1 MTITFSAIWFPIVA
15 TILVFIFGLMCA
27 KGSQRGTFGDP
38 ILAIASFLC
47 FFAGIPFVWTIYF
60 SMLYFLK

>member
-1 MTITFSAIWFPIVA
+1 MTITFSPIWVPIVA
-15 TILVFIFGLMCA
+15 TILVFIFGLTCA
-27 KGSQRGTFGDP
+27 KGSKEGTFGDP

-60 SMLYFLK
+60 SVLYFLK